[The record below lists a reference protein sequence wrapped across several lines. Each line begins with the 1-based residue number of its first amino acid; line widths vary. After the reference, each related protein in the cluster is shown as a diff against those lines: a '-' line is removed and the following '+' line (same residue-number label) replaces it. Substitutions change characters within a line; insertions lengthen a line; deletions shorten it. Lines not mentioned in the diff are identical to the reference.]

1 MDWKFK
7 RNKTSSKNSRQQ
19 YLEEYEKEY
28 ISRLEQDQEFEF
40 LQVLDLFFFLLLLCI
55 IRMKNDSIVFQLEIF
70 CKCMEALRE
79 FCNEKYASKS
89 FHCNHCIIKHK
100 ICDVCLIKNKKKLHI
115 RIVGRKG
122 IYDSNLK
129 KWK

>member
-40 LQVLDLFFFLLLLCI
+40 L
-55 IRMKNDSIVFQLEIF
+55 
-70 CKCMEALRE
+70 
-79 FCNEKYASKS
+79 
-89 FHCNHCIIKHK
+89 
-100 ICDVCLIKNKKKLHI
+100 
-115 RIVGRKG
+115 
-122 IYDSNLK
+122 
-129 KWK
+129 